1 MLALLGG
8 RTARTL
14 GLLTAMEKQHPTAR
28 DHWYLL
34 GIAVR
39 RDQQGRGAGSRL
51 LRFGLDRVD
60 SAGSPAYLEAS
71 SPRSVPLY
79 ESHGFRVLRVL
90 DLPKGAPVVTAMWR
104 EPGSS

>member
-1 MLALLGG
+1 MLPRRHAK
-8 RTARTL
+8 TIDPVPPPVAS
-14 GLLTAMEKQHPTAR
+14 GLPLELRSFA
-28 DHWYLL
+28 YLL
-34 GIAVR
+34 GIAVL

-71 SPRSVPLY
+71 SPRRVPLY